1 MLQDRNALSFYFRRF
16 LQSCTRRK
24 RNEKLLQAS
33 KMENELFEQKTL
45 LRDFPIGDILEAWFR
60 KSWIT
65 FTFRSH
71 LGDEDGKGGRFQ
83 YSITCVELMGLVHH
97 KNSVQFAFMI
107 HAI

>member
-1 MLQDRNALSFYFRRF
+1 
-16 LQSCTRRK
+16 
-24 RNEKLLQAS
+24 
-33 KMENELFEQKTL
+33 MENELFEQKTL

-83 YSITCVELMGLVHH
+83 YRITCVELMGLVHH
-97 KNSVQFAFMI
+97 KNSVLNPLCVCVCVCVYDRERERM
-107 HAI
+107 HSD